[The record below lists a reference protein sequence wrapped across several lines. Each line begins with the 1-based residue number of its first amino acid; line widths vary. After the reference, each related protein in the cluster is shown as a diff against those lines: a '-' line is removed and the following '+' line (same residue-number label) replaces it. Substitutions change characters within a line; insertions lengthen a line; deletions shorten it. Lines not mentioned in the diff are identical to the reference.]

1 MPKTDKSTIQMIM
14 ARKKEI
20 LKAWLEAQYDSKSI
34 RLDLINKGEL
44 ATQSEDFLDAF
55 VDAIKTG
62 NLTDVSAPEY
72 KNVVQMLGD
81 ISRSRTRQ
89 GFSPSETAMYVFS
102 LKDTLL
108 HFLQD
113 AFSDKPEELN
123 KEVLGFSKLL
133 DSLGL
138 LTFEA
143 YTHSREDVIQRQQQ
157 EILELSTPVIRIWKG
172 VLSVPL
178 IGTLDSARTQ
188 TIMENL
194 LQQIVATESSVA
206 ILDISGVPAV
216 DTLVAQHLLKT
227 TSAARL
233 MGAECII
240 SGIRP
245 EIAQTMVNLGVD
257 INVKTKATLGEALK
271 EAFSRIGLRVV
282 RVEAA
287 PERS

>member
-1 MPKTDKSTIQMIM
+1 MPKTDNAVIQMI
-14 ARKKEI
+14 RDKKKQILEAW
-20 LKAWLEAQYDSKSI
+20 LKAQYESKVI

-44 ATQSEDFLDAF
+44 ATQSEEFLDAF
-55 VDAIKTG
+55 VDALKTG
-62 NLTDVSAPEY
+62 NFEDIAAPEY
-72 KNVVQMLGD
+72 KSVVQMLGD

-89 GFSPSETAMYVFS
+89 GFSPTETATYVFS

-108 HFLQD
+108 EFLQD
-113 AFSDKPEELN
+113 EFRDRPGELN
-123 KEVLGFSKLL
+123 AQITKFSKLL

-138 LTFEA
+138 VTFES
-143 YTHSREDVIQRQQQ
+143 YTHGREDIIQRQQQ

-188 TIMENL
+188 IIMENL

-227 TSAARL
+227 VSAARL

-271 EAFSRIGLRVV
+271 EAFTLVGLRVV
-282 RVEAA
+282 RNEVAS
-287 PERS
+287 ERR

>member
-1 MPKTDKSTIQMIM
+1 MPKTDKSTIQMIT

-20 LKAWLEAQYDSKSI
+20 LKTWLEAQYDSKSI

-44 ATQSEDFLDAF
+44 ATQSEDFLNAF
-55 VDAIKTG
+55 VDAIQTE
-62 NLTDVSAPEY
+62 NFTDISAPEY
-72 KNVVQMLGD
+72 KYVVQMLGD

-123 KEVLGFSKLL
+123 KEVLRFSKLL
-133 DSLGL
+133 DNLGL

-143 YTHSREDVIQRQQQ
+143 YTHSREDVIQRQQE

-188 TIMENL
+188 TIMESL

-227 TSAARL
+227 VSAARL

-282 RVEAA
+282 RVEAT

>member
-55 VDAIKTG
+55 VDAIKTE
-62 NLTDVSAPEY
+62 NLTDISAPEY
-72 KNVVQMLGD
+72 KYVVQMLGD

-123 KEVLGFSKLL
+123 KEVLRFSKLL

-143 YTHSREDVIQRQQQ
+143 YTHSREDVIQRQQE

-188 TIMENL
+188 TIMESL

-227 TSAARL
+227 VSAARL

-282 RVEAA
+282 RSEAA

>member
-55 VDAIKTG
+55 VDAIKTE
-62 NLTDVSAPEY
+62 NLTDISAPEY
-72 KNVVQMLGD
+72 KYVVQMLGD

-123 KEVLGFSKLL
+123 KEVLRFSKLL

-188 TIMENL
+188 TIMESL

-227 TSAARL
+227 VSAARL

-282 RVEAA
+282 RSEAA

>member
-55 VDAIKTG
+55 VDAIKTE
-62 NLTDVSAPEY
+62 NLTDISAPEY
-72 KNVVQMLGD
+72 KYVVQMLGD

-123 KEVLGFSKLL
+123 KEVLRFSKLL
-133 DSLGL
+133 DNLGL

-143 YTHSREDVIQRQQQ
+143 YTHSREDVIQRQQE

-188 TIMENL
+188 TIMESL

-227 TSAARL
+227 VSAARL

-282 RVEAA
+282 RSEAA